1 MTAFPPGPVP
11 PPQDDPPPHAGRGLL
26 LRGAVAAA
34 IITVCSALAVAT
46 AGIAEL
52 DSVAKSFD
60 PIPVAPAKFEQEA
73 KAPAVTK
80 AEAGDARTF
89 LFLGSDR
96 RYSDLKKNNPALK
109 ESLPARSDT
118 MMLVRLDP
126 DEPVTSVLSIPR
138 DLRVEIPGHGTA
150 KLNESY
156 ALGGPSLTSQTLQE
170 LLGIEINH
178 ILNATFGGFRKAV
191 SLVGCVYADIDRRYF
206 HSNEGL
212 PVSQHYAEIDIEP
225 GYQRLCGQKA
235 LDYVRFRH
243 ADNDLVRAARQQ
255 DFLRAMK
262 DQVSTSS
269 LFEDRDKLLDIFTD
283 SVQTDE
289 FLRSATGLE
298 SVLKLALFS
307 ARKPVRQVPFPAAFT
322 TEGEIEYV
330 VAEQFASDRA
340 VARFLDPPESESPR
354 VPSEEE
360 DEDEDDTTGSSPSGE
375 GKSDGK
381 KEKAKPKKRKVDLSL
396 LRRAREEGENEVART
411 VASGRVGFPLYFP
424 VRATR
429 PARFTTQDPHPH
441 VYKIRDRAGKE
452 HSAYRLVM
460 VHNQL
465 EGQYYGVQGTTWKT
479 PPLLAK
485 PTSTRIVNG
494 RRLRLYRDGSRLRF
508 VAWSTDRAVYWVS
521 NTLTTNLS
529 NDQMLGIAASL
540 QRFEGS

>member
-1 MTAFPPGPVP
+1 VTPLPSRPVAP
-11 PPQDDPPPHAGRGLL
+11 HDEDPPPHAGRGLL
-26 LRGAVAAA
+26 LRGAAAAA

-52 DSVAKSFD
+52 DTVAKSFD
-60 PIPVAPAKFEQEA
+60 PIPAAPAKFETEA
-73 KAPAVTK
+73 TAPAVTK

-96 RYSDLKKNNPALK
+96 RYADLKKNNPALE
-109 ESLPARSDT
+109 ESIPARSDT

-126 DEPVTSVLSIPR
+126 DEEVTSVLSIPR
-138 DLRVEIPGHGTA
+138 DLKVEIPGHGTA

-262 DQVSTSS
+262 DQISTSR
-269 LFEDRDKLLDIFTD
+269 LFDDRGTLLDIFTE

-307 ARKPVRQVPFPAAFT
+307 AGKPVRQVPFPAAFT
-322 TEGEIEYV
+322 TEGEIQYV
-330 VAEQFASDRA
+330 VAEQFAIDRA
-340 VARFLDPPESESPR
+340 ADRFLDPPESETPR
-354 VPSEEE
+354 TAAE
-360 DEDEDDTTGSSPSGE
+360 DEDGGDGTAGSSTGR
-375 GKSDGK
+375 SDK
-381 KEKAKPKKRKVDLSL
+381 KKQPKKRKVDLST

-429 PARFTTQDPHPH
+429 AAQFTTTDPHPR

-460 VHNQL
+460 VHNQI